1 MPLSID
7 YKLATMRALDRT
19 QLTSRHTV
27 ELLILLALPTV
38 LGVIYYLTPS
48 SWQQILVLDHTNP
61 QIHAF
66 WTNALVHEHLPRDAH
81 LLGNIVSY
89 LLVVIPCWILYHYR
103 DEASRFWAGLIIILA
118 FAPFIVSFSSYI
130 AFHEVLGLQIENDR
144 GFSGVVGAIVGFLI
158 MTILQTLA
166 QTQEEKVAVL
176 SMGLYF
182 AYLVTGLGVV
192 TLRLPFIVIGVLL
205 FVITFAA
212 THTEY
217 VAPAEELSEWSEY
230 NRRLSIV
237 LIVAALVSAFVFA
250 TSLPADIVTD
260 SNGLKNIVA
269 HGAGIIFGMLV
280 AISLRYT
287 NNRPIPEQATRAE
300 P

>member
-1 MPLSID
+1 
-7 YKLATMRALDRT
+7 MRALDRS
-19 QLTSRHTV
+19 QLTRRHAV
-27 ELLILLALPTV
+27 ELLILLAIPAI
-38 LGVIYYLTPS
+38 LGFIYYLIPT

-66 WTNALVHEHLPRDAH
+66 WTNALAHEHLPRDAH

-89 LLVVIPCWILYHYR
+89 LLVVIPCWILYHYHEEGR
-103 DEASRFWAGLIIILA
+103 RFWTGLTIILA
-118 FAPFIVSFSSYI
+118 VAPFIVSLSSYV

-158 MTILQTLA
+158 MTVLQTLA

-182 AYLVTGLGVV
+182 AYLVTGLGIV
-192 TLRLPFIVIGVLL
+192 TLRLPFIGIGVLI
-205 FVITFAA
+205 FTITFAA
-212 THTEY
+212 TSTEY
-217 VAPAEELSEWSEY
+217 VAPAEQLAEWSEH
-230 NRRLSIV
+230 NRQLSILLV
-237 LIVAALVSAFVFA
+237 VASFLSAFVFA
-250 TSLPADIVTD
+250 TSLPTDIVTD

-280 AISLRYT
+280 EIPLRYMDNKPVT
-287 NNRPIPEQATRAE
+287 EQAAQAD

>member
-1 MPLSID
+1 M
-7 YKLATMRALDRT
+7 ATD
-19 QLTSRHTV
+19 S
-27 ELLILLALPTV
+27 
-38 LGVIYYLTPS
+38 G
-48 SWQQILVLDHTNP
+48 LDHTNP

-66 WTNALVHEHLPRDAH
+66 WTNALAHEHLPRDVH

-103 DEASRFWAGLIIILA
+103 EEAHQFWAGLIIILA
-118 FAPFIVSFSSYI
+118 VAPFIVSLSSYV

-166 QTQEEKVAVL
+166 QKQEEKVAVL

-182 AYLVTGLGVV
+182 AYLVTGLGVM
-192 TLRLPFIVIGVLL
+192 TFRLPFIVIGAL
-205 FVITFAA
+205 FFIIMIAA
-212 THTEY
+212 TNTEY
-217 VAPAEELSEWSEY
+217 VAQAEQLAEWSEH
-230 NRRLSIV
+230 NRRLSILLV
-237 LIVAALVSAFVFA
+237 VAALVSAFVFA
-250 TSLPADIVTD
+250 TSLPTDIVTD

-287 NNRPIPEQATRAE
+287 NKRTDPEQAAQAD